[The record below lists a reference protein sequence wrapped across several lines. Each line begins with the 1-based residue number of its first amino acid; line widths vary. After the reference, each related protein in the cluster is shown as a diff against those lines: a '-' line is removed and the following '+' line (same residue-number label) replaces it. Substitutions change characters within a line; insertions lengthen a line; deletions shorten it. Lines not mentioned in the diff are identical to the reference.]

1 MDSSAQNDL
10 EITHLQ
16 YADDTLIFCEAM
28 TGQML
33 ILGVIFI
40 IFEAIS
46 DFHINWGKS
55 SIYPINE
62 VARVESLARVSGGR
76 VGELPT
82 ICLGMP
88 LGGKS
93 KSIGIWKLT
102 NWKNQY
108 LSRGGRLT
116 MANSVL
122 DAIPAYMMFVFPAP
136 PDKVIQRIDALRRN
150 FFWRG
155 NEDKKKFHLVK
166 WEEVIK
172 NKKRGTG
179 D

>member
-1 MDSSAQNDL
+1 M
-10 EITHLQ
+10 
-16 YADDTLIFCEAM
+16 
-28 TGQML
+28 
-33 ILGVIFI
+33 
-40 IFEAIS
+40 
-46 DFHINWGKS
+46 
-55 SIYPINE
+55 
-62 VARVESLARVSGGR
+62 ARVESLARVSGGR

-93 KSIGIWKLT
+93 KSIGIWNGVIEKCEKKLI

-116 MANSVL
+116 MVNSVL
-122 DAIPAYMMFVFPAP
+122 DAIPAYMMSVF

-150 FFWRG
+150 IFWQG

-172 NKKRGTG
+172 NKKDGGLGIRNMKKQYKSLMLKWRWKFITG
-179 D
+179 ENMLWREMIRAKYEMENR